1 MAMVDASHIAEKTV
15 DATARTMRDRLR
27 ALVAPAAIWAVG
39 VMLAFH
45 GIILSRFA
53 LVEGDLLDSR
63 FSLYLLEHSWLW
75 LLRVPGQQQFWN
87 APFYYPARNVIAYSD
102 TLLTVA
108 PVYWLLRA
116 MGLGP
121 TTSLQ
126 WWLIVMATLNF
137 GGAYVLIRR
146 ATRVRP
152 AAAALGAFLFAFAN
166 ARTSQLAHPQLEP
179 QVYTLIALYALVRVF
194 EQHPCDDHAPTA
206 KWLAVFAMAL
216 AAQFWAAFYYGFFLV
231 LSLGIAALCALAVP
245 RLRRP
250 LVGVVRRNA
259 AGVGGC
265 VALGAVLVASLASH
279 YLAVARS
286 IGVRPYGA
294 LAPFMPTPASW
305 LYMGRDNWMYDTLWR
320 GAHFTLAMPQEQQLG
335 LGLVTTL
342 LVIWGLWRARRS
354 PLGMLAIAT
363 GAALMLCTTVFPGG
377 HTAWPIIFDWM
388 PGARALRAI
397 GRVGLVLLVPAAI
410 GIALFFEM
418 AFAARWRV
426 AATLGALVFM
436 LEQGQSAE
444 VYSKAEARAE
454 RTRVETMIQT
464 SCSAVLYAPLHGKR
478 MTWAYQVDGM
488 WAGLDRHVPT
498 INGYSGNAPAGWDFQ
513 QIRMN
518 DSTRALAV
526 HRALAAWEARW
537 GGALHRVCVVSPD
550 LAHVHEPLDHPYGT
564 DAVE

>member
-1 MAMVDASHIAEKTV
+1 MSV
-15 DATARTMRDRLR
+15 ATRARRDRVR
-27 ALVAPAAIWAVG
+27 ALLAPAAAWAVG

-45 GIILSRFA
+45 GILLSRFA

-63 FSLYLLEHSWLW
+63 FNLYLLEHSWLW

-116 MGLGP
+116 IGLGP

-137 GGAYVLIRR
+137 AGAYALIRR
-146 ATRVRP
+146 AIRVRP
-152 AAAALGAFLFAFAN
+152 TAAALGAFLFAFAN
-166 ARTSQLAHPQLEP
+166 VRTSQLAHPQLEP
-179 QVYTLIALYALVRVF
+179 QFYTLIALYALVRVF
-194 EQHPCDDHAPTA
+194 EDDAPHAPA
-206 KWLAVFAMAL
+206 ARWLLVFAAAL
-216 AAQFWAAFYYGFFLV
+216 AAQFWAAFYYGFFLA

-245 RLRRP
+245 SLRVRL
-250 LVGVVRRNA
+250 VQVVRRNA
-259 AGVGGC
+259 AATAAC

-279 YLAVARS
+279 YLAVART

-320 GAHFTLAMPQEQQLG
+320 GAHFTLSMPQEQQLG
-335 LGLVTTL
+335 LGLVTTG
-342 LVIWGLWRARRS
+342 LVIWGLWGARRS
-354 PLGMLAIAT
+354 PLGILAIAT

-397 GRVGLVLLVPAAI
+397 SRVGLILLVPAAI
-410 GIALFFEM
+410 GIALFFET
-418 AFAARWRV
+418 ALAARWRV
-426 AATLGALVFM
+426 AATLAALVFM
-436 LEQGQSAE
+436 LEQGQSVE
-444 VYSKAEARAE
+444 VYSKAAARAE
-454 RTRVETMIQT
+454 RTRVEAMVAP
-464 SCSAVLYAPLHGKR
+464 SCGTVLYAPLHGKR
-478 MTWAYQVDGM
+478 MTWNYQVDGM

-513 QIRMN
+513 QIRIN
-518 DSTRALAV
+518 DSTRAQAV
-526 HRALAAWEARW
+526 QHALAAWETRW

-564 DAVE
+564 DVVE